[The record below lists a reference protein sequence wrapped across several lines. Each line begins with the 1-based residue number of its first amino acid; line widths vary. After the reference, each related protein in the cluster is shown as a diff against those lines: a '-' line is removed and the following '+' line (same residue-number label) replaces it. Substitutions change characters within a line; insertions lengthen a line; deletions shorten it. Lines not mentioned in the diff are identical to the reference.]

1 MLRSKNYLSKPTE
14 LNNVSETIQ
23 IKKKKIRRLGDP
35 RIDIFTLEPNSLVN
49 VWQLMGLKFLTVGI
63 GDYTS
68 T

>member
-23 IKKKKIRRLGDP
+23 ILKKKSLRRLGDP

-49 VWQLMGLKFLTVGI
+49 VWQLMGLTVGI
-63 GDYTS
+63 GGYTS
-68 T
+68 S